1 MLSEIIKTQENG
13 SKGSRACLTVRYE
26 IENRLRVVY
35 KEEGVLL
42 LRKMYYMAL
51 VMYYTYES
59 WHERRWWSGSGQPDA
74 LPHPS
79 AVDQVRAQ
87 SLEENEA
94 VLTIFTLTGF
104 SNTFQ
109 IRERAN
115 MQQDDLWQNAYSAH
129 WWLHQTSEND
139 FFNPKPWCFWINHI
153 LSSTHTLDWS

>member
-1 MLSEIIKTQENG
+1 MEKLGHYCNVICWPVWNG
-13 SKGSRACLTVRYE
+13 YIGLTVHWAWAFGLVCMSPNVRK
-26 IENRLRVVY
+26 
-35 KEEGVLL
+35 KEEV

-94 VLTIFTLTGF
+94 VLTIFTLTSF
-104 SNTFQ
+104 PNTFQ
-109 IRERAN
+109 I
-115 MQQDDLWQNAYSAH
+115 
-129 WWLHQTSEND
+129 
-139 FFNPKPWCFWINHI
+139 
-153 LSSTHTLDWS
+153 LSKTTHEHATEWFMTKTLTQLTGDCTRRQKMIFSTPSLGASGSIIF